1 MALFGFV
8 VSKDEGDW
16 SMGTALEASRQEAG
30 DAVREMVEGLLLVE
44 DLAWE
49 GRKAT
54 SSSERKL
61 ERKTVKRWGNFDGGG
76 RS

>member
-1 MALFGFV
+1 
-8 VSKDEGDW
+8 
-16 SMGTALEASRQEAG
+16 MGTALEASWQEAG

-61 ERKTVKRWGNFDGGG
+61 ERKTVKRWGSFDGGG